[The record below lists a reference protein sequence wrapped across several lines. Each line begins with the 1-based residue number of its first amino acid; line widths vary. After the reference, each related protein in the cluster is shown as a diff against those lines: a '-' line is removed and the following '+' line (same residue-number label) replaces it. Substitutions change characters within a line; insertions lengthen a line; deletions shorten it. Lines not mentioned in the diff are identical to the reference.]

1 MIHKFELIKQV
12 NNHYQDELYKKLS
25 WIVFTKNK
33 QERDEMINNYITSS
47 GITDVTKHV
56 VAIGD
61 WSSKSTGT
69 MRGTI
74 PGYGKTLLKL
84 FKSRFP
90 HVYLVNEFRT
100 SVVCNECKCN
110 LKCKNYNFK
119 SSKTDRLTQ
128 LDSSHHTKHSSRLG

>member
-1 MIHKFELIKQV
+1 MKDRSKDIGIEEAETVLSKACSDKQRYSVYLDRFIHFMIHKFELIKQV
-12 NNHYQDELYKKLS
+12 NHHYQDELYKKLA

-33 QERDEMINNYITSS
+33 QEQDEMINNYIISS

-90 HVYLVNEFRT
+90 MFI
-100 SVVCNECKCN
+100 
-110 LKCKNYNFK
+110 
-119 SSKTDRLTQ
+119 
-128 LDSSHHTKHSSRLG
+128 